1 MYPRVATEEAA
12 MLFDQKSNPAAYKF
26 YREVGYV
33 CPSRQLR
40 QDVGMGLAAAAFGV
54 IAGAAA
60 AMTLFPGP
68 SSDLARSESALAM
81 IPAGPVILPSPVRDS
96 APPTV
101 LIAPRASAGVIERSR
116 GGGIVKELPP
126 AAPTRQ
132 TVEAAQEAPPPV
144 QTPAQAVP
152 AVISD
157 RGMVQAGVPEQS
169 RPVSRK
175 RARTVNSS
183 VRRHAREP
191 DPRAAFATSPFGFQ
205 ASPYPDHTRNVRRR
219 ELGGRWS
226 W

>member
-1 MYPRVATEEAA
+1 
-12 MLFDQKSNPAAYKF
+12 MLFHQKSNPAASKF
-26 YREVGYV
+26 HRELGYR

-40 QDVGMGLAAAAFGV
+40 QDVGVGLAAAAFGI
-54 IAGAAA
+54 IAGLAGAV
-60 AMTLFPGP
+60 TLFPRP

-81 IPAGPVILPSPVRDS
+81 IPPGPVIPASPVRDS

-101 LIAPRASAGVIERSR
+101 LIAPRAQAGVIGRSR
-116 GGGIVKELPP
+116 GGDIAKELPP

-132 TVEAAQEAPPPV
+132 TVEAAPAAPPPV

-152 AVISD
+152 AVTSD
-157 RGMVQAGVPEQS
+157 RGMVQAGVPGQS

-175 RARTVNSS
+175 GARTVNSS

-191 DPRAAFATSPFGFQ
+191 NPRAAFATSPVGFQ
-205 ASPYPDHTRNVRRR
+205 ADPYADHARNGRRR
-219 ELGGRWS
+219 ASGGDWS

>member
-1 MYPRVATEEAA
+1 MC
-12 MLFDQKSNPAAYKF
+12 QKSNPPAYEF
-26 YREVGYV
+26 HEELGYV
-33 CPSRQLR
+33 R
-40 QDVGMGLAAAAFGV
+40 MGLAAAAFGI
-54 IAGAAA
+54 IAGVAG
-60 AMTLFPGP
+60 AMTLFP

-81 IPAGPVILPSPVRDS
+81 IPPGPVIPPSPVRDF
-96 APPTV
+96 AQPPRP
-101 LIAPRASAGVIERSR
+101 LIAPRAPAGATERTSR
-116 GGGIVKELPP
+116 DGDIVKELPP

-152 AVISD
+152 AVTSD

-191 DPRAAFATSPFGFQ
+191 DPRAAFATSPYG
-205 ASPYPDHTRNVRRR
+205 DGTRNVRRR
-219 ELGGRWS
+219 EWDLIRGGSGLSIWS
-226 W
+226 NK

>member
-1 MYPRVATEEAA
+1 
-12 MLFDQKSNPAAYKF
+12 MLFHQKSNPAAYKF
-26 YREVGYV
+26 HRELGYL

-40 QDVGMGLAAAAFGV
+40 QDVGMGLAAAAFGI
-54 IAGAAA
+54 IAGVAG
-60 AMTLFPGP
+60 AMTLFPRP

-81 IPAGPVILPSPVRDS
+81 IPPGPVIPPSPVRDS

-101 LIAPRASAGVIERSR
+101 LIAPRAQAGVIERSR
-116 GGGIVKELPP
+116 GDGIVKELPP

-152 AVISD
+152 AVTSD

-191 DPRAAFATSPFGFQ
+191 NPRAAFATSPFGFQ
-205 ASPYPDHTRNVRRR
+205 ANPYAGHTRNVRRR
-219 ELGGRWS
+219 AWGGGWS

>member
-1 MYPRVATEEAA
+1 
-12 MLFDQKSNPAAYKF
+12 MLFRQKSNPPAYKF
-26 YREVGYV
+26 HPELGYP

-40 QDVGMGLAAAAFGV
+40 QDARMGLAAAAFGI
-54 IAGAAA
+54 IAGVAG
-60 AMTLFPGP
+60 AMTLFPRH
-68 SSDLARSESALAM
+68 SDLARSESPLAM
-81 IPAGPVILPSPVRDS
+81 IPSGPVIPPSPVRDS

-152 AVISD
+152 AVTSD

-191 DPRAAFATSPFGFQ
+191 DPRAAFATSPYG
-205 ASPYPDHTRNVRRR
+205 DGTRNVRRR
-219 ELGGRWS
+219 EWGGGWS